1 MSGCEWKEFHLS
13 WWNESCSGFA
23 RERSAGQALG
33 GMKKRSPLGSGEGE
47 ASLALCWHSRAQ
59 AGPGHMVSLTVWIC
73 VSSRQ
78 GLSLPWGRDHP
89 CRGGFSAVVGM
100 WLSNV
105 FFPCYR
111 EERFSEDSSLL
122 LEMAK
127 SIYVDLLKQ

>member
-59 AGPGHMVSLTVWIC
+59 AGPGHVVFLT
-73 VSSRQ
+73 
-78 GLSLPWGRDHP
+78 G
-89 CRGGFSAVVGM
+89 
-100 WLSNV
+100 
-105 FFPCYR
+105 
-111 EERFSEDSSLL
+111 
-122 LEMAK
+122 
-127 SIYVDLLKQ
+127 VDLCQLPTRTVTSLGERPSL